1 MASKSLVDQ
10 KKQQLIK
17 MTAAFCEE
25 HLDAEY
31 KQLSEKLI
39 VKLARK
45 RSVPFLHG
53 RTEIWAA
60 AIIHTLGS
68 INFLF
73 DKSFEPYL
81 TPSDICEYFGT
92 SKSTTG
98 QKATLI
104 RKMLNMG
111 YYDSEFSTQRMQRN
125 NPFSRMVMI
134 NGFMVPLPLDSNSH
148 L

>member
-1 MASKSLVDQ
+1 
-10 KKQQLIK
+10 

-134 NGFMVPLPLDSNSH
+134 NGFMVPLPLNSNSH